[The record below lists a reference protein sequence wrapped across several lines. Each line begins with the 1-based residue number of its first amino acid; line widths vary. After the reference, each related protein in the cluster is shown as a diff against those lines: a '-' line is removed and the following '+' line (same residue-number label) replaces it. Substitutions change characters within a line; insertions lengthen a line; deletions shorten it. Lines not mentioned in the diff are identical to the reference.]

1 MDFDEKFANEI
12 KNQCPVVYD
21 VVIFFLKKIESER
34 KDNNKNMKAI
44 IWLLIFL
51 NIPMWLI
58 VLDVLI
64 DKI

>member
-1 MDFDEKFANEI
+1 MDFDVNFANGI